1 MNLVFLCY
9 KVKYYIR
16 LMKYSILFLLSF
28 FIFSCDDPSLEDP
41 NSGIDEVI
49 EPVQDLRQLS
59 SIQVAFNTSTNITRD
74 INFIYNELDLL
85 SSIMETGNLNQ
96 STTAFYS
103 NGNKLENLII
113 EEGVMPAV
121 NVDVVYGNDD
131 SVQAISTVEL
141 SFIDMAGVTHYKTLY
156 IDAQNRFN
164 RVVTTE
170 TDLTGV
176 TTQVEELRLEYSQ
189 NFNVLRIEEIAND
202 GFTLTGY
209 SDFTYNFNNNP
220 FTDMNDIIRLFMFDE
235 FVPYSR
241 YLPATRLDY
250 DLSTGTAILERSID
264 YQYVLDTEGYPVSRE
279 LSVTEG
285 MMTSLY
291 FEFFNYRS

>member
-9 KVKYYIR
+9 KVKHYIR
-16 LMKYSILFLLSF
+16 HMKYSILFILSF

-49 EPVQDLRQLS
+49 EPIQDLRQLS
-59 SIQVAFNTSTNITRD
+59 SIQVAFNTPINITRD
-74 INFIYNELDLL
+74 INFIYNGLDLL
-85 SSIMETGNLNQ
+85 SGIMETGNLNQ
-96 STTAFYS
+96 STTANYS

-113 EEGVMPAV
+113 EEAVVPAV
-121 NVDVVYGNDD
+121 NVNVAYGNDD

-141 SFIDMAGVTHYKTLY
+141 SYIDMAGVTHHKTLY
-156 IDAQNRFN
+156 IDPQNRFN

-170 TDLTGV
+170 TDLSGV
-176 TTQVEELRLEYSQ
+176 TSQVEELRLEYSQ

-202 GFTLTGY
+202 GFTITGY

-264 YQYVLDTEGYPVSRE
+264 YQYVLDSEGYPVSRE

-285 MMTSLY
+285 IMTTSY
-291 FEFFNYRS
+291 FEFFNYR

>member
-1 MNLVFLCY
+1 
-9 KVKYYIR
+9 
-16 LMKYSILFLLSF
+16 MKYSILFLLSF

-59 SIQVAFNTSTNITRD
+59 SIQVAFNTPTNITRD

-96 STTAFYS
+96 STTANYS

-141 SFIDMAGVTHYKTLY
+141 SFIDMAGVTHHKTLY

-202 GFTLTGY
+202 GFTITGY